1 MAYNADMSTIPQQ
14 MADMTS
20 LTVPVVP
27 GAARLEDYM
36 ALPEGTPV
44 ELIKGELVVSPAPL
58 RPHQVIVG
66 LLFDLLL
73 DVARAT
79 GGQAYVSP
87 IDVVL
92 AEDTVVQPDVIFVDK
107 GRLGILGD
115 QVMGPPDLAVEVI
128 SPDHAR
134 RDRVHKAGLYAE
146 HGVAEYW
153 IVDPKEKVFE
163 FFLLVDGKYQLQ
175 ATVGDTYTSARLP
188 AVKVNVAAIWN
199 EFDRSFAQ

>member
-1 MAYNADMSTIPQQ
+1 M
-14 MADMTS
+14 S
-20 LTVPVVP
+20 LTVPIMP

-36 ALPEGTPV
+36 TLPEGAPV

-58 RPHQVIVG
+58 RSHQVIVG

-87 IDVVL
+87 IDVIL

-115 QVMGPPDLAVEVI
+115 QIKGPPDLAIEVI

-134 RDRVHKAGLYAE
+134 RDRVHKLALYAE

-153 IVDPKEKVFE
+153 IVDPREKVFD
-163 FFLLVDGKYQLQ
+163 FFLLVGGKYQVQ
-175 ATVGDTYTSARLP
+175 TPVGETYTSARLP
-188 AVKVNVAAIWN
+188 EIKVNVAAIWA
-199 EFDRSFAQ
+199 EFDRAFPRKPCS

>member
-1 MAYNADMSTIPQQ
+1 MSTIPQPI
-14 MADMTS
+14 ADTTR
-20 LTVPVVP
+20 LTVPIVP

-92 AEDTVVQPDVIFVDK
+92 AEDTVVQPDVIFVDEA
-107 GRLGILGD
+107 RLGILGD
-115 QVMGPPDLAVEVI
+115 QVMGPPDLVVEVI
-128 SPDHAR
+128 SPNHAR
-134 RDRVHKAGLYAE
+134 RDRVHKSGLYAA

-153 IVDPKEKVFE
+153 IVDPREKVFD
-163 FFLLVDGKYQLQ
+163 FFLLVDEKYQVQPL
-175 ATVGDTYTSARLP
+175 AGDTYTSSRLP
-188 AVKVNVAAIWN
+188 ELKVNVASIWA
-199 EFDRSFAQ
+199 EFDRAFPNRGK